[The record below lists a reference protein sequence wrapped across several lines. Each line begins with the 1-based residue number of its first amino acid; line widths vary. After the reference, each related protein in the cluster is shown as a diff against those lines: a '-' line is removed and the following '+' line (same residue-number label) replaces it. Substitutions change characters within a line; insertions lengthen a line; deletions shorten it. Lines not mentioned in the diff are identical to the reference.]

1 MSLSREFVKL
11 IAAQCRSAVG
21 LVPADTVR
29 QHSCSAQIFSKISS
43 ACIPDQNPQNIL
55 GSQHLF
61 SVYIHTPPG
70 QPGVPQCSATPELAD
85 LQQLPFHP
93 GHTL

>member
-1 MSLSREFVKL
+1 M
-11 IAAQCRSAVG
+11 G
-21 LVPADTVR
+21 LVPADIVR
-29 QHSCSAQIFSKISS
+29 QHSCSSEIFANISS

-70 QPGVPQCSATPELAD
+70 QPGVTQTSCLRLAKVTEPIWCPPVPAALLSD
-85 LQQLPFHP
+85 MTSHDSGL
-93 GHTL
+93 